1 MTAPIVLRSVTPRVY
16 RHPLTS
22 PVTTSF
28 GVMRDRPMVLV
39 EVEDAE
45 GDRGYGEIWCN
56 FPAVGAEHRARLV
69 TSVLAPILT
78 GREFADPTD
87 AFARLT
93 QATHVLSLQC
103 AEPGPFAQAIAGID
117 IALWDL
123 AARKAGA
130 PLWRHLNPTASP
142 SIAVYASG
150 LNPDGPELL
159 AASRFAEGYRA
170 FKLKVGF
177 GMARDVRNLAAL
189 RETVGSSCR
198 LMVDANQAWDLE
210 TASAAVEDL
219 EDFALDWL
227 EEPLRCDRPAQEWL
241 KLSGK
246 TRIPLAGGENM
257 LGQDAFRVAIEGKA
271 FGVIQPDLAKWGGF
285 SGCVPVAR
293 AAVAAGKRFC
303 PHYLGGGIGLM
314 ASAHFLAA
322 VGGNGML
329 EIDANPNPLRTLL
342 SAPLQTI
349 AQGRVTLTDEPG
361 LGVTPDFAALEEFR
375 VPH

>member
-1 MTAPIVLRSVTPRVY
+1 MTASIAIRNVAPRVY
-16 RHPLTS
+16 RHPLTN

-45 GDRGYGEIWCN
+45 GNRGLGEIWCN

-78 GREFADPTD
+78 SRRFADPAE
-87 AFARLT
+87 AFAHLT
-93 QATHVLSLQC
+93 QATHVLALQC

-130 PLWRHLNPTASP
+130 PLWRYLSP
-142 SIAVYASG
+142 AGSPDIAVYASG

-159 AASRFAEGYRA
+159 AARRMAEGYTA

-177 GMARDVRNLAAL
+177 GMARDVRNLEAL
-189 RETVGSSCR
+189 REVVGNGR
-198 LMVDANQAWDLE
+198 LMVDANQAWDLQ
-210 TASAAVEDL
+210 TAAATVPQL
-219 EDFALDWL
+219 ERFGLAWL
-227 EEPLRCDRPAQEWL
+227 EEPLRCDRPASEWL
-241 KLSGK
+241 ELSRK
-246 TRIPLAGGENM
+246 TSIPLAAGENM
-257 LGQDAFRVAIEGKA
+257 LADATFRAAIESDA
-271 FGVIQPDLAKWGGF
+271 IGVIQPDLAKWGGF
-285 SGCVPVAR
+285 SGCIPVAR

-322 VGGNGML
+322 VGGDGML

-342 SAPLQTI
+342 CGPLQNI
-349 AQGRVTLTDEPG
+349 ASGRATLSEQPG
-361 LGVTPDFAALEEFR
+361 LGITPDFAALEEFR